1 MNRVRKIA
9 SPAECGACT
18 GKEQQAGGL
27 RLVQVRWDA
36 GSVSMIPEK
45 LIEPVP
51 EGVDGLDDH
60 ISNLRF
66 GHVDDLRR
74 LLTFEKLKGALHD
87 FIYSMDAARIQF
99 MEYQYKPVLKFI
111 DSPTERLLIADEV
124 GLGKTIEASLIWL
137 ELQARRNARRLL
149 VVCPGMLAEKWKTEL
164 REKFGIAADIITPTA
179 AADQAKFIH
188 QAGRHSPAHWIVTYT
203 SCRPMGD
210 DWEVLGDAESDKK
223 LTKRG
228 RFLKEIRD
236 LSVDDPFFDLVV
248 FDEAHV
254 MRNSETSTSRLGRI
268 LSECTRALLCVSAT
282 PVNNKSDD
290 LFSLLRL
297 LDEDFFSSRPL
308 FDLLLDENAPA
319 ISAMN
324 TLMKS
329 PLDLPQLRESLG
341 SLKQSSMVGNLPAL
355 SRTIELADT
364 LNPDDRSE
372 VVRLQGAVE
381 DLNVL
386 GSYVSRTRR
395 RQVKERRAIR
405 RVKVLPVHFSEP
417 EKRFYRGVTTGVRL
431 RVEQEGGNFSI
442 FHLITPQL
450 RMASC
455 IPAMIDA
462 YRDGRLED
470 LDYFITSNL
479 DSDEDENTEGNT
491 FKQTVEQLTQELREY
506 DFAANDSKYNAF
518 KDYILKELNGE
529 KAVLF
534 SFFKGTLFYLL
545 KRLRTDGIKVD
556 VIHGGI
562 NQEERNLT
570 IQRFRETNEIQ
581 ILLSSEVG
589 SEGIDLQFCH
599 VMVNYDLPWNP
610 MRVEQRIG
618 RIDRVGQNSEVLT
631 IVHFKAAG
639 TIEERLYDKL
649 HKKLGI
655 FENSLG
661 DLEAVLGEETER
673 LGRELLSRQL
683 SEEEESRMIDQ
694 TELAI
699 ESRLKQ
705 MEQLEQSGSTLIA
718 HGDFIADRVGTQR
731 GMKRYIS
738 PLDLDI
744 YVKDFFGRNFP
755 GCREGWNNPL
765 DGTFT
770 FDLTIEAADSLA
782 DFISRGKHPSHPGIS
797 HRKVWGTFDPR
808 ISEEVFQGKKIP
820 LHNHLSPFIRWMT
833 QRNEHQPGS
842 THPLSAFSWST
853 DILPSGLYAYRLQ
866 RWTLQGLRK
875 QEYLSYALVRLGEKD
890 PFPALDAEKHVG
902 EALQQARRW
911 SYPELDSEHWRTSQ
925 ECLKAS
931 QASAFDKEC
940 YDFQARNETLLQVQV
955 AQVNRHFDRRL
966 DTDKRR
972 LETMR
977 EKGRRESVIR
987 LVETNMEKDRERR
1000 NHRLEILETRAAF
1013 IPEVAD
1019 LGAGIIK
1026 VEAAQ

>member
-1 MNRVRKIA
+1 
-9 SPAECGACT
+9 
-18 GKEQQAGGL
+18 
-27 RLVQVRWDA
+27 
-36 GSVSMIPEK
+36 MIPEK
-45 LIEPVP
+45 LIEPLP
-51 EGVDGLDDH
+51 EGINGLDDH
-60 ISNLRF
+60 ITNLRF
-66 GHVDDLRR
+66 GHIDDLRR
-74 LLTFEKLKGALHD
+74 LLIFEKLKGALHD

-149 VVCPGMLAEKWKTEL
+149 VVCPGMLAEKWKMEL
-164 REKFGIAADIITPTA
+164 REKFGIAADIINPTA
-179 AADQAKFIH
+179 AVEQARHI
-188 QAGRHSPAHWIVTYT
+188 QQEGRHSPAHWIVTYT
-203 SCRPMGD
+203 SCRPMGN
-210 DWEVLGDAESDKK
+210 DWEVLNDPEGGQP

-228 RFLKEIRD
+228 LFLKEMRA
-236 LSVDDPFFDLVV
+236 LSIDEPFFDMVI

-254 MRNSETSTSRLGRI
+254 MRNPETSTSRLGRI

-324 TLMKS
+324 TLMRT
-329 PLDLPQLRESLG
+329 PLDLKQVQNSLQE
-341 SLKQSSMVGNLPAL
+341 LKYSSMVGNLPAL
-355 SRTIELADT
+355 DRAIEMTTT
-364 LNPDDRSE
+364 LNPKEYADI
-372 VVRLQGAVE
+372 VRLQGAVD

-405 RVKVLPVHFSEP
+405 RVRVIPVQFSDP

-431 RVEQEGGNFSI
+431 RVEKEGGNFSI

-455 IPAMIDA
+455 MPAMIEA
-462 YRDGRLED
+462 YRSGRLED
-470 LDYFITSNL
+470 LDYFITSNI
-479 DSDEDENTEGNT
+479 DSDDDQFTEKNT
-491 FKQTVEQLTQELREY
+491 FQEAVEKLTRELREY
-506 DFAANDSKYNAF
+506 DFERNDSKYNAF
-518 KDYILKELNGE
+518 REYIIKELNGE

-534 SFFKGTLFYLL
+534 SFFKGTLYYLL
-545 KRLRTDGIKVD
+545 SRLQKDGVRVD

-562 NQEERNLT
+562 SQEERNQV
-570 IQRFRETNEIQ
+570 INRFRETEEIQ

-599 VMVNYDLPWNP
+599 VLVNYDLPWNP

-618 RIDRVGQNSEVLT
+618 RIDRVGQKSEVLT

-649 HKKLGI
+649 HDKLRT
-655 FENSLG
+655 FESSIG

-673 LGRELLSRQL
+673 LGRKLLSRQL
-683 SEEEESRMIDQ
+683 SEEEESQMIDQ
-694 TELAI
+694 TERAI
-699 ESRLKQ
+699 SDRLEL
-705 MEQLEQSGSTLIA
+705 MEKLEQSGSTLIA

-731 GMKRYIS
+731 GMRRFIS
-738 PLDLDI
+738 PLDLEI
-744 YVKDFFGRNFP
+744 YAKDFFGRNFP
-755 GCREGWNNPL
+755 GCRELWNTPRE
-765 DGTFT
+765 GTFD
-770 FDLTIEAADSLA
+770 FDLTIDAADALG
-782 DFISRGKHPSHPGIS
+782 DFINRGKYPTHPGIG
-797 HRKVWGTFDPR
+797 HRKVWGTFD
-808 ISEEVFQGKKIP
+808 SQVADEYHQGKKIP

-842 THPLSAFSWST
+842 THPLSAFTWNTTS
-853 DILPSGLYAYRLQ
+853 LVSGLYSYRIQ

-875 QEYLSYALVRLGEKD
+875 QEYLSYALVRIGENTT
-890 PFPALDAEKHVG
+890 FSSVDAEKVLG

-911 SYPELDSEHWRTSQ
+911 SYPELDVALWTSSQ
-925 ECLKAS
+925 EILKQS
-931 QASAFDKEC
+931 QVRLFDREC
-940 YDFQARNETLLQVQV
+940 YDFQARNETLLHVQM
-955 AQVNRHFDRRL
+955 AQVNRHFDRRRE
-966 DTDKRR
+966 TDKRR
-972 LETMR
+972 RETMR
-977 EKGRRESVIR
+977 EKGRRESVIH
-987 LVETNMEKDRERR
+987 LVETNMAKDQERR
-1000 NHRLEILETRAAF
+1000 DHRLESLETRAKF
-1013 IPEVAD
+1013 LPEVVD
-1019 LGAGIIK
+1019 LGAGVIK
-1026 VEAAQ
+1026 VESIL

>member
-1 MNRVRKIA
+1 MSRVRKIA
-9 SPAECGACT
+9 TPAECGTLT

-27 RLVQVRWDA
+27 RLLHVRWDS
-36 GSVSMIPEK
+36 GSMSMIPER
-45 LIEPVP
+45 LLEAVP
-51 EGVDGLDDH
+51 EGIEGLDDH
-60 ISNLRF
+60 VSKPRF

-164 REKFGIAADIITPTA
+164 REKFGIDADIVTPVSA
-179 AADQAKFIH
+179 IEQARHI
-188 QAGRHSPAHWIVTYT
+188 QQSGRHSPAHWIVTYT
-203 SCRPMGD
+203 SCRPMGY
-210 DWEVLGDAESDKK
+210 DWEALGDPESDKP
-223 LTKRG
+223 LSRRG
-228 RFLKEIRD
+228 KFLKMMRD
-236 LSVDDPFFDLVV
+236 LSVEDPFFDLVV

-329 PLDLPQLRESLG
+329 PLDLPRLQESLS
-341 SLKQSSMVGNLPAL
+341 SLKESSMVGNLPVLA
-355 SRTIELADT
+355 RTIELADT

-405 RVKVLPVHFSEP
+405 RVKVLPVHFSDP

-462 YRDGRLED
+462 YRNGRLDD

-491 FKQTVEQLTQELREY
+491 FKQTVEQLTKELREY

-518 KDYILKELNGE
+518 KEYILRELKGE

-545 KRLRTDGIKVD
+545 KRLSNDGIKVD

-562 NQEERNLT
+562 NQEERNHT

-618 RIDRVGQNSEVLT
+618 RIDRVGQKSEVLT

-699 ESRLKQ
+699 ESRLNQ

-738 PLDLDI
+738 PLDLEI

-755 GCREGWNNPL
+755 GCREGWNNPM

-770 FDLTIEAADSLA
+770 FDLTIEAADSLKE
-782 DFISRGKHPSHPGIS
+782 FVSKGKHPSHPGIS
-797 HRKVWGTFDPR
+797 HRKVWGTFDPK
-808 ISEEVFQGKKIP
+808 IAEEVFQGKKIP

-833 QRNEHQPGS
+833 QRNEYQPSS
-842 THPLSAFSWST
+842 THPLSAFCWNTS
-853 DILPSGLYAYRLQ
+853 ILEPGLYAYRLQ
-866 RWTLQGLRK
+866 RWNLQGLRK
-875 QEYLSYALVRLGEKD
+875 QEYLSYALIQLGDEN
-890 PFPALDAEKHVG
+890 PFLPLDAEKHVG
-902 EALQQARRW
+902 EALQQAHPW
-911 SYPELDSEHWRTSQ
+911 NYPEIDITQWKIAQ
-925 ECLKAS
+925 ECLKES
-931 QASAFDKEC
+931 QALLFDREC
-940 YDFQARNETLLQVQV
+940 YDFQARNETLLQVQK
-955 AQVNRHFDRRL
+955 AQVNRHFNRRLGTDMRRL
-966 DTDKRR
+966 DTMR
-972 LETMR
+972 L
-977 EKGRRESVIR
+977 KGRRESMIR
-987 LVETNMEKDRERR
+987 LVESNIHKDRDRR
-1000 NHRLEILETRAAF
+1000 SHRLDSLEAKATF
-1013 IPEVAD
+1013 LPEVAD
-1019 LGAGIIK
+1019 LGAGVIK
-1026 VEAAQ
+1026 VVSP